1 MHPLDFFQALTIR
14 AATVVTKE
22 VKNHGVWAANPICAS
37 SSSGL
42 VPFAVNRAREL
53 AAAGRNV
60 QVTAVGPDQ
69 YVCQYYDVGAVS
81 AHVRRSLN
89 MTMATCTC
97 LEYQRFRF
105 PCKDVFAGLKC
116 FYWFNVSYLTFACLL
131 FSAPSYTGRSVG
143 YGL

>member
-22 VKNHGVWAANPICAS
+22 VKNHGVWAANPICA
-37 SSSGL
+37 SSGL

-89 MTMATCTC
+89 MAMATCTC

-105 PCKDVFAGLKC
+105 PCKDVFAGLRC
-116 FYWFNVSYLTFACLL
+116 FFYWVNFSYLSFACRF
-131 FSAPSYTGRSVG
+131 FSAPSYTG
-143 YGL
+143 

>member
-22 VKNHGVWAANPICAS
+22 VKNQGVWAANPICA
-37 SSSGL
+37 SSGL

-69 YVCQYYDVGAVS
+69 YVCQYYHVGAVS

-89 MTMATCTC
+89 MAMATCTC

-105 PCKDVFAGLKC
+105 PCKDVFAGLRC
-116 FYWFNVSYLTFACLL
+116 FFYWVYFSYLSFACLL
-131 FSAPSYTGRSVG
+131 SSAPSYTG
-143 YGL
+143 

>member
-37 SSSGL
+37 SGL

-53 AAAGRNV
+53 AVAGRNV

-69 YVCQYYDVGAVS
+69 YVCQNYDVGAVF

-89 MTMATCTC
+89 MAMATCTC

-105 PCKDVFAGLKC
+105 PCKDVFAGLRC
-116 FYWFNVSYLTFACLL
+116 FFYWVYFGKL
-131 FSAPSYTGRSVG
+131 
-143 YGL
+143 

>member
-22 VKNHGVWAANPICAS
+22 VKNQGVWAANPICA
-37 SSSGL
+37 SSGL

-89 MTMATCTC
+89 MAMATCTC

-105 PCKDVFAGLKC
+105 PCKDVFAGLR
-116 FYWFNVSYLTFACLL
+116 WFFCWVYFSYLSFACLL
-131 FSAPSYTGRSVG
+131 SSAPSYTG
-143 YGL
+143 

>member
-1 MHPLDFFQALTIR
+1 MHPLDFFRALTIN

-22 VKNHGVWAANPICAS
+22 VKNHGVWAANLICAL
-37 SSSGL
+37 SGL

-53 AAAGRNV
+53 AAAGWNV
-60 QVTAVGPDQ
+60 QVTAVGSDQ

-89 MTMATCTC
+89 MAMATCTC

-105 PCKDVFAGLKC
+105 PCKDVFAGLQC
-116 FYWFNVSYLTFACLL
+116 SYWFNVSYLTFACLL
-131 FSAPSYTGRSVG
+131 SSAPSYTG
-143 YGL
+143 

>member
-22 VKNHGVWAANPICAS
+22 VKNQGVWAANPICA
-37 SSSGL
+37 SSGL

-89 MTMATCTC
+89 MAMATCTC

-105 PCKDVFAGLKC
+105 PCKDVFAGLRC
-116 FYWFNVSYLTFACLL
+116 FFYWVYFSCLSFACL
-131 FSAPSYTGRSVG
+131 FSSAPSYTG
-143 YGL
+143 